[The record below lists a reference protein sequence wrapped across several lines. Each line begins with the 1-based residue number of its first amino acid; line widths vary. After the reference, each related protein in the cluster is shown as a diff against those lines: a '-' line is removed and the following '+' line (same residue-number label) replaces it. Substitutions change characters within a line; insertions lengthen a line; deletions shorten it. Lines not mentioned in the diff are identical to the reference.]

1 MLLAHI
7 LTEKMFIIFLLLYD
21 NTKESVDSTFKS
33 LQKVSPE
40 TFLSLSNPVMF
51 SLIFLIVT
59 LFVSFVYYRYVIIP
73 LRQRFLEEKENIK
86 LQQAEL
92 MALFYELSPDPI
104 LRFDVT
110 GKIIVANKAAQD
122 IFGNNILLGQ
132 YIENVITNLSSFN
145 LGLLVNSDDTQ
156 SFYMEVNNRAY
167 EFLIKGVPKYQFG
180 QVYGR
185 DITKLKEAED
195 DLKFALVQAEKAKRL
210 KEEFLSRISHEI
222 RSPLVAI
229 QGYSELIKNELEGE
243 FSPEFRQ
250 IFQSIENNSKRL
262 YRTVDLILNMSQVY
276 TTSYESNFKVI
287 NIYKII
293 DEVFMNFS
301 SFADEKNINYK
312 FISNIGE
319 NIQIVGD
326 EYSIKQI
333 YDNVIDNAFKY
344 TAKGEVKI
352 TLDKI
357 NGKIKTIIQ
366 DTGRGMSNDFIEQ
379 LFQPFTQEFSG
390 YTRLY
395 DGAGVGLALVKNFV
409 ELNKGEIVVKSNLG
423 EGTKFTISFNEA

>member
-1 MLLAHI
+1 MLS
-7 LTEKMFIIFLLLYD
+7 FLLILQD
-21 NTKESVDSTFKS
+21 TSSITKKSNMES
-33 LQKVSPE
+33 LQSVSPE
-40 TFLSLSNPVMF
+40 AFLSLSNPIIF

-73 LRQRFLEEKENIK
+73 LRQRFLEEKENLR

-110 GKIIVANKAAQD
+110 GKIIVANKAAQEV
-122 IFGNNILLGQ
+122 FGGSILMGE
-132 YIENVITNLSSFN
+132 YIEKVIKNLASFN
-145 LGLLVNSDDTQ
+145 LGLLVNSDEMQ
-156 SFYMEVNNRAY
+156 RFYLEVNNKAF
-167 EFLIKGVPKYQFG
+167 EFLVKGVPKYQFG

-262 YRTVDLILNMSQVY
+262 YRTVDLILNMAQVY

-287 NIYKII
+287 DLYKIV
-293 DEVFMNFS
+293 DGVFRNFS
-301 SFADEKNINYK
+301 SFADEKGIEYK
-312 FISNIGE
+312 FISDVGDE
-319 NIQIVGD
+319 LKIVGD
-326 EYSIKQI
+326 EYSVTQI
-333 YDNVIDNAFKY
+333 FDNVIDNAFKY
-344 TAKGEVKI
+344 TSEGEIRILFRK
-352 TLDKI
+352 K
-357 NGKIKTIIQ
+357 NGRIKVSIK
-366 DTGRGMSNDFIEQ
+366 DTGRGMSNDFVEH

-390 YTRLY
+390 YTRPY
-395 DGAGVGLALVKNFV
+395 DGAGVGLALVKSFV
-409 ELNKGEIVVKSNLG
+409 ELNNGEIEVDSNLG
-423 EGTKFTISFNEA
+423 EGSTFTISFKEA